1 MNSLKRK
8 ANKGF
13 TLAET
18 LIVVAIVLA
27 LAAVAFIAVYN
38 YQRSMYQ
45 LEFDGIAREIFF
57 AAQNHL
63 TQADSQGLV
72 EQKTEGQAGTKAE
85 NYYNHNTEG
94 ESGSSYADVYY
105 YAFPTDSGSG
115 DDMLSLMLPDMAV
128 DINSSLGGGSFF
140 ILYQK
145 STATVLDVFYSV
157 KENSRFAHNYTD
169 GDYTDLLSLRGE
181 ENKQARR
188 NVSKY
193 DGAIVGYYG
202 GGDAQSERL
211 TIKAPELKVENAEKL
226 KVILTNTNEASG
238 DKSILDKLT
247 IQLIITGKTST
258 AEKTINV
265 LKNKGI
271 TGDTQTYDIENPD
284 STYKDYEIYLDDITK
299 TSGHFAE
306 RFQTSDNGEFF
317 IPGEDLEIRA
327 KIFSTNAYANIA
339 WSANATTNSL
349 FADPY
354 TASSN
359 PVLGS
364 DVKNGTAA
372 IANFR
377 HFENLDAKVS
387 HLDYNDS
394 EGKLDINK
402 AAQTTDLNWNT
413 FLEKTDKDK
422 TKISPLG
429 ADSTKEGCAY
439 PVTPQTY
446 SGDYTANN
454 LTYDGQGHS
463 VSNVKVNH
471 SAEAGLFGTLP
482 ENSKVENLELIDF
495 DITGTTSAGA
505 LAGTVANTTITNV
518 VAHNSEDNDSKF
530 DNDDTTTGK
539 KPNVTATGAAGG
551 LIGSMSGGSVTKSA
565 AAVYVKGG
573 TDAGGLIG
581 SAASGEV
588 KACYSGGH
596 TYSGVPTGAAQK
608 YDDAHKDVYP
618 VRYYDADNNPMYNV
632 TATGG
637 TAGGLIGSA
646 GTATI
651 SNSYSTCS
659 TSGTTAGGFVGT
671 GGAISNSYCT
681 GLVKGTTA
689 EGAFA
694 ASVNSVSGSH
704 FFEIINERSNTDSSG
719 KPAGYDYLKP
729 LGKVEA
735 DATTGVT
742 ALDANASTYD
752 TFSGG
757 PTNWKEAEA
766 YPYDAGGTD
775 SYGLKVLYRVDGKTC
790 YNFPTV
796 EKLNQSGSETNK
808 IEIKEDDFVKAP
820 YSHYGDWPAPEEFI
834 FN

>member
-1 MNSLKRK
+1 MNSVKRK

-188 NVSKY
+188 NV
-193 DGAIVGYYG
+193 DGAVYGYYG
-202 GGDAQSERL
+202 GEDAQSERL

-306 RFQTSDNGEFF
+306 RFQTSDNGKFF

-339 WSANATTNSL
+339 WSASATTNSL

-354 TASSN
+354 TASSD

-372 IANFR
+372 VANFR
-377 HFENLDAKVS
+377 HLENLDAKVS
-387 HLDYNDS
+387 HLDQNDL
-394 EGKLDINK
+394 EDKLNITK
-402 AAQTTDLNWNT
+402 AAQTTDLKWDI
-413 FLEKTDKDK
+413 FLENANATNVV
-422 TKISPLG
+422 PLYG
-429 ADSTKEGCAY
+429 EPTKEGCAY

-446 SGDYTANN
+446 GGNYTANK
-454 LTYDGQGHS
+454 LVYDGQGHS
-463 VSNVKVNH
+463 VSNVKVDH
-471 SAEAGLFGTLP
+471 SGEAGLFGSFG
-482 ENSKVENLELIDF
+482 ESSSEVSESGSEIKNLKLIDF
-495 DITGTTSAGA
+495 DITSTSGNAGA
-505 LAGTVANTTITNV
+505 LVGTANGTEITNV
-518 VAHNSEDNDSKF
+518 VAHNSEAKDSTF
-530 DNDDTTTGK
+530 NNSGDSA

-573 TDAGGLIG
+573 TEAGGLIG
-581 SAASGEV
+581 SAASGTV
-588 KACYSGGH
+588 TACYSGGH
-596 TYSGVPTGAAQK
+596 TYSGDPK
-608 YDDAHKDVYP
+608 YA
-618 VRYYDADNNPMYNV
+618 
-632 TATGG
+632 
-637 TAGGLIGSA
+637 AGGLIGSA

-659 TSGTTAGGFVGT
+659 ASGTEAGGFVGT

-681 GLVKGTTA
+681 GLVSGKNA

-694 ASVNSVSGSH
+694 ASGASLDTDKPNYY
-704 FFEIINERSNTDSSG
+704 FEIINERRNTDSNHNPVSG
-719 KPAGYDYLKP
+719 YEYLQP
-729 LGKVEA
+729 LGDVTLNE
-735 DATTGVT
+735 TTGVT
-742 ALDANASTYD
+742 AFDSSADTYNKIVGAQTAWKDAI
-752 TFSGG
+752 
-757 PTNWKEAEA
+757 
-766 YPYDAGGTD
+766 PYDAGGTD
-775 SYGLKVLYRVDGKTC
+775 TFGLKVYYKKTDGKTG
-790 YNFPTV
+790 YNLQTV
-796 EKLNQSGSETNK
+796 EQLSGGDGSLK
-808 IEIKEDDFVKAP
+808 IKEGDTTDYFVAT
-820 YSHYGDWPAPEEFI
+820 HYGDWPAPEEFI

>member
-1 MNSLKRK
+1 MKQK

-18 LIVVAIVLA
+18 LIVVAIVLI

-72 EQKTEGQAGTKAE
+72 EQKTEAQAGTKAVG
-85 NYYNHNTEG
+85 YYNQNDEPVTHG
-94 ESGSSYADVYY
+94 ESESSYADVYY

-115 DDMLSLMLPDMAV
+115 DDMFSLMLPSMAV
-128 DINSSLGGGSFF
+128 DINSSLGVGSFF

-157 KENSRFAHNYTD
+157 RENSRFAHNYTH
-169 GDYTDLLSLRGE
+169 GDYASLLSLRGDV
-181 ENKQARR
+181 NKQARR
-188 NVSKY
+188 NV
-193 DGAIVGYYG
+193 DGAVYGYYG

-238 DKSILDKLT
+238 EKSILDKLT

-265 LKNKGI
+265 LKNKG
-271 TGDTQTYDIENPD
+271 TTEDTLTYDIGNPD
-284 STYKDYEIYLDDITK
+284 NTYKDYEIYLDDITK
-299 TSGHFAE
+299 TSGHFAK
-306 RFQTSDNGEFF
+306 RFQTSDNGKLF

-354 TASSN
+354 TASSD

-377 HFENLDAKVS
+377 HLENLDAKVS

-394 EGKLDINK
+394 EDKLDINK

-413 FLEKTDKDK
+413 FLEKTDRDK
-422 TKISPLG
+422 TMIFPLG
-429 ADSTKEGCAY
+429 ADPTKEGCAY

-446 SGDYTANN
+446 SGDYSANK
-454 LTYDGQGHS
+454 LAYDGQEHS
-463 VSNVKVNH
+463 ASNVKVDH
-471 SAEAGLFGTLP
+471 SGEAGLFGSFG
-482 ENSKVENLELIDF
+482 ESSSEVSESGSEIKNLKLIDF

-505 LAGTVANTTITNV
+505 LVGTAKNTTITNV
-518 VAHNSEDNDSKF
+518 VAYHTDKTDAFK
-530 DNDDTTTGK
+530 TPTI
-539 KPNVTATGAAGG
+539 TAVG
-551 LIGSMSGGSVTKSA
+551 
-565 AAVYVKGG
+565 
-573 TDAGGLIG
+573 DAGGLIG
-581 SAASGEV
+581 SADNCIVSRSAAALVV
-588 KACYSGGH
+588 KGTTNAGGLIGSATNGGSVTACYSGGH
-596 TYSGVPTGAAQK
+596 TYSGDPKYAAGEK
-608 YDDAHKDVYP
+608 PEPARTP
-618 VRYYDADNNPMYNV
+618 NAVRYYDADNSPIYNV
-632 TATGG
+632 TATSGK
-637 TAGGLIGSA
+637 AGGLIGDA
-646 GTATI
+646 GAATI
-651 SNSYSTCS
+651 SYSYSTCS
-659 TSGTTAGGFVGT
+659 ASGATAGGFVGSST
-671 GGAISNSYCT
+671 GSISDCYCT

-694 ASVNSVSGSH
+694 ASSGSVSDSY

-729 LGKVEA
+729 LGNVEA
-735 DATTGVT
+735 DATSGIT
-742 ALDANASTYD
+742 ALDASAGAYN
-752 TFSGG
+752 TFSGA
-757 PTNWKEAEA
+757 PANWKEAA
-766 YPYDAGGTD
+766 PYDAGGTE
-775 SYGLKVLYRVDGKTC
+775 SYGLKVYYKYNEKTRYNLQTVEQLGATLEKDSDGKVT
-790 YNFPTV
+790 
-796 EKLNQSGSETNK
+796 
-808 IEIKEDDFVKAP
+808 DFV
-820 YSHYGDWPAPEEFI
+820 STHYGDWPVPEEFI

>member
-1 MNSLKRK
+1 MNSVKRK

-188 NVSKY
+188 NV
-193 DGAIVGYYG
+193 DGAVYGYYG
-202 GGDAQSERL
+202 GEDAQSERL

-226 KVILTNTNEASG
+226 KVILMNTNEASG

-306 RFQTSDNGEFF
+306 RFQTSDNGKFF

-454 LTYDGQGHS
+454 LTYDGQGHA
-463 VSNVKVNH
+463 VSNVKVDY

-505 LAGTVANTTITNV
+505 LAGTVTGTTVTNV
-518 VAHNSEDNDSKF
+518 VAHNSVDESGKEKLSK
-530 DNDDTTTGK
+530 NIE
-539 KPNVTATGAAGG
+539 ATGAAGG
-551 LIGSMSGGSVTKSA
+551 LIGSMSGSSVTKSA

-573 TDAGGLIG
+573 TEAGGLIG
-581 SAASGEV
+581 SVTGDNNTV
-588 KACYSGGH
+588 TACYSGGH
-596 TYSGVPTGAAQK
+596 TISGKPDGAETK
-608 YDDAHKDVYP
+608 YDGHADIYP
-618 VRYYDADNNPMYNV
+618 VRYDPDHCNV
-632 TATGG
+632 TAASG

-651 SNSYSTCS
+651 SYSYSTCS
-659 TSGTTAGGFVGT
+659 ASGTTAGGFVGSST
-671 GGAISNSYCT
+671 GNITNCYCT
-681 GLVKGTTA
+681 GLVMKPEDSVA
-689 EGAFA
+689 NHGAFA
-694 ASVNSVSGSH
+694 GTADMSKLSNCQ
-704 FFEIINERSNTDSSG
+704 FFEIINEIKKDEND
-719 KPAGYDYLKP
+719 KEINGYDYLRP
-729 LGKVEA
+729 LGNVKKSETA
-735 DATTGVT
+735 GVT
-742 ALDANASTYD
+742 AFDASADSYNSFVGAQDAWTEAKPYD
-752 TFSGG
+752 TVLEQYYKITKATGEGETQTS
-757 PTNWKEAEA
+757 EAVCG
-766 YPYDAGGTD
+766 YNLKSVSRLGSSVSSTD
-775 SYGLKVLYRVDGKTC
+775 Y
-790 YNFPTV
+790 
-796 EKLNQSGSETNK
+796 
-808 IEIKEDDFVKAP
+808 FVAT
-820 YSHYGDWPAPEEFI
+820 HYGDWPAPEEFI